1 MERRMQLKMIFVL
14 FLGLACNMFG
24 NYVVQ
29 KFLEV
34 RSVFL
39 LEGNVS

>member
-1 MERRMQLKMIFVL
+1 VL

-34 RSVFL
+34 RY
-39 LEGNVS
+39 